1 MIIGCDYYTRVE
13 WIGVGYNKPGDGLLS
28 VGKLGHGDRSS
39 SEDATFVT
47 FLGSQ
52 LYHGAVDARCLSLLQ
67 VELSG
72 IWVGYNKCGVHCCR

>member
-1 MIIGCDYYTRVE
+1 MITILGLNGLVWAT
-13 WIGVGYNKPGDGLLS
+13 INLGMGLLLVS
-28 VGKLGHGDRSS
+28 EIGHGDRSS
-39 SEDATFVT
+39 SEDTTFVT

-72 IWVGYNKCGVHCCR
+72 TWVGHN

>member
-1 MIIGCDYYTRVE
+1 MIIGSDYYTGVE